1 MSWMLVL
8 ANPQA
13 SDKIRDEER
22 LRRGT
27 TRGLARGTLEKRPKP
42 WVWFC
47 LSSWE
52 PQATPGLTVVGIV
65 SLFCPFQLGS
75 LRKETKSG
83 HPITWRQKGPTPI
96 LLAQAYLLLGLLCQ
110 APLHPHPSPLRQT
123 WSSLAS
129 HHYYEADTFHTL
141 VLLDCLL
148 YVLQVQPVTETT

>member
-1 MSWMLVL
+1 M
-8 ANPQA
+8 
-13 SDKIRDEER
+13 
-22 LRRGT
+22 
-27 TRGLARGTLEKRPKP
+27 
-42 WVWFC
+42 
-47 LSSWE
+47 
-52 PQATPGLTVVGIV
+52 GIA

-83 HPITWRQKGPTPI
+83 HPIAWRQRDPTPI
-96 LLAQAYLLLGLLCQ
+96 LLAQTYLLLGLLCQ
-110 APLHPHPSPLRQT
+110 APLQPPLPSILHQT